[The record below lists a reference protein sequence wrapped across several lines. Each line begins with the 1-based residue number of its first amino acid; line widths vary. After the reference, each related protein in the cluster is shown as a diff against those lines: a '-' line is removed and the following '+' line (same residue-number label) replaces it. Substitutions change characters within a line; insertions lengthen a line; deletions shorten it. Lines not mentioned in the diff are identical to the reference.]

1 MLFYGNQDSLEFD
14 FLVQPEVDPSVIALR
29 FPDVESLRL
38 DSSGN
43 LVIRLGREEIRLHK
57 PTMYQE
63 DRQGRRHE
71 IRGDYVLE
79 HANLVRFKP
88 GPYDSQRPLVIDPV
102 LSYSTYIAGSGRD
115 IGQGIAVDTEGCIY
129 VTGKTQS
136 SQFLVSEPTPHP
148 SAELD
153 VFVAKLNPQGTELI
167 FTAFLGGQDNENL
180 YCGDI
185 ALDRS
190 GSIYIAGETRSSDF
204 PTVNA
209 YQPSKGGFWDA
220 YVCKL
225 SGDGSQLLFSS
236 YFGGGINE
244 IPFAL
249 AVHAPDQVSIVGGT
263 NSIYFP
269 VKDAVQDRHKG
280 GNYYESDAFLARLD
294 TKTSS
299 LVFSTLLGGT
309 GDDSAFGVAVMPS
322 GEAIVVGG
330 TQSLNFPTQKA
341 FQPAFGGGETF
352 RVDSFV
358 ARFSSQGQSLEY
370 SSFLGGSGDEVALDV
385 DVDATGASGSVEYS
399 TYLGGEN
406 EDWAYDIA
414 VGPDGSA
421 YVTGDTKSVS
431 LPVVHPLSSAF
442 RGGLHDAFVARL
454 ADTKELFFA
463 QFGNGAQE
471 HASVSSTILLY
482 NLNPTRSAHASVE
495 ILGDEGDRLQV
506 NLNGIQ
512 YPGFVE
518 IDVPANGLMSLE
530 TDGQGPLRTGSVR
543 IVSDGE
549 VSGTTLFRGFG
560 TAGVQANSRTRKFT
574 VPVFTGSGLNS
585 GVALMGLGQA
595 QSLQFELRDEAGT
608 VVGRAAKP
616 LAAKGH
622 WAGFITELGWDPVPD
637 LTAFTGTLSGS
648 GASDFAA
655 VAILS
660 GAGVFATLPVRIS
673 EEPDSFYF
681 AQFGDGTAG
690 GATISSDLA
699 LFNLN
704 PRSAANARI
713 ELAADDGSPLRVDLD
728 GSEVQGEKQVAVPP
742 RGIKL
747 LRTDGKGELRTGS
760 IRVLSDR
767 VVSGGQLSGV
777 ILFRGFGMAG
787 VLANEALR
795 KFRAPVVS
803 GAGIDSGIALQGIGA
818 DQVVVLELRNAA
830 GSLVATSEVPLKS
843 GTHSAEMLGELS
855 WNPPP
860 NLSAFSGTITGAGDQ
875 DFAAAVIL
883 VTRDDF
889 ATLPVTRL
897 P

>member
-1 MLFYGNQDSLEFD
+1 
-14 FLVQPEVDPSVIALR
+14 
-29 FPDVESLRL
+29 
-38 DSSGN
+38 
-43 LVIRLGREEIRLHK
+43 
-57 PTMYQE
+57 
-63 DRQGRRHE
+63 
-71 IRGDYVLE
+71 
-79 HANLVRFKP
+79 
-88 GPYDSQRPLVIDPV
+88 
-102 LSYSTYIAGSGRD
+102 
-115 IGQGIAVDTEGCIY
+115 
-129 VTGKTQS
+129 
-136 SQFLVSEPTPHP
+136 
-148 SAELD
+148 
-153 VFVAKLNPQGTELI
+153 
-167 FTAFLGGQDNENL
+167 
-180 YCGDI
+180 
-185 ALDRS
+185 
-190 GSIYIAGETRSSDF
+190 
-204 PTVNA
+204 
-209 YQPSKGGFWDA
+209 
-220 YVCKL
+220 
-225 SGDGSQLLFSS
+225 
-236 YFGGGINE
+236 
-244 IPFAL
+244 
-249 AVHAPDQVSIVGGT
+249 
-263 NSIYFP
+263 
-269 VKDAVQDRHKG
+269 
-280 GNYYESDAFLARLD
+280 
-294 TKTSS
+294 
-299 LVFSTLLGGT
+299 
-309 GDDSAFGVAVMPS
+309 
-322 GEAIVVGG
+322 
-330 TQSLNFPTQKA
+330 
-341 FQPAFGGGETF
+341 
-352 RVDSFV
+352 
-358 ARFSSQGQSLEY
+358 
-370 SSFLGGSGDEVALDV
+370 GDELALDV
-385 DVDATGASGSVEYS
+385 DVDATGAACVAGVTTSVNFPIANAFQSVFHTGTKFHTDAFVTKVKSDGSGLDYSTYLGGSPTEKGYGDDIALAVAVGPAGDAYVAGATSGTDFPTVRAPQPFFGSAARTKTDVFVTRLSSSGSVEYS

-431 LPVVHPLSSAF
+431 LPIVHPLSSAF

-463 QFGNGAQE
+463 QFGNGAE
-471 HASVSSTILLY
+471 GDASVSSTILLY
-482 NLNPTRSAHASVE
+482 NLNPTRSAHAGVE
-495 ILGDEGDRLQV
+495 ILGDEGDRLEV
-506 NLNGIQ
+506 NLNGVQ

-595 QSLQFELRDEAGT
+595 QSLQLELRNEAGT
-608 VVGRAAKP
+608 VVGRAVKP

-622 WAGFITELGWDPVPD
+622 WAGFITELVWDPVPD

-660 GAGVFATLPVRIS
+660 GAGVFATLPVKIS

-681 AQFGDGTAG
+681 AQFGNGAAG
-690 GATISSDLA
+690 GATLSSDIA
-699 LFNLN
+699 LFNLS
-704 PRSAANARI
+704 PTRAANARI
-713 ELAADDGSPLRVDLD
+713 YLAADDGSPLKVDLD

-747 LRTDGKGELRTGS
+747 LRTDGKGELRTGA
-760 IRVLSDR
+760 IRVVSDR
-767 VVSGGQLSGV
+767 AVSGGQLSGV

-787 VLANEALR
+787 VLANESLR

-803 GAGIDSGIALQGIGA
+803 GAGIDSGIALQGIGG
-818 DQVVVLELRNAA
+818 DQVVVLELRNPA
-830 GSLVATSEVPLKS
+830 GSLVATAEVPLKS
-843 GTHSAEMLGELS
+843 GTHSAKMLGELT

-860 NLSAFSGTITGAGDQ
+860 DLSGFSGTMTGAGAQ